1 MAFVAG
7 HNTVIS
13 LDNAAG
19 TPTNISTYVD
29 SISGFD
35 LGAATLDVTS
45 FTNSA
50 QNFILGLDT
59 SPAVSISGSWDS
71 TLDTLMSAAKATKTA
86 KTLRV
91 SYAGT
96 AGGTNYVEAEVF
108 ITAYSGASSVADKVT
123 WNASLQV
130 TGAVSTGTN

>member
-19 TPTNISTYVD
+19 TPTAITAYVD

-35 LGAATLDVTS
+35 LGAASLDVTS
-45 FTNSA
+45 FSNTA

-59 SPAVSISGSWDS
+59 SPVVSVSGSWDA
-71 TLDTLMSAAKATKTA
+71 TLHALMIAAKATKTA
-86 KTLRV
+86 KTLKV

-96 AGGTNYVEAEVF
+96 AGGAHYVEAEVF
-108 ITAYSGASSVADKVT
+108 ITNYGTSSGAADKVT

-130 TGAVSTGTN
+130 TGAVTTGTH